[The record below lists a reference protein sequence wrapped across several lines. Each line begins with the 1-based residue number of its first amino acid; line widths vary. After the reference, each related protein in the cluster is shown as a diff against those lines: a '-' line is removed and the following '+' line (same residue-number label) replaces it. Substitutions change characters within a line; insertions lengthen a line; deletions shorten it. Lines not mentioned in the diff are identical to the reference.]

1 MSKLGKKNYI
11 GVDEMWELF
20 LQYQEWAKATPVEV
34 QDYVGKDGKEV
45 HRKRERPLT
54 LVGFELFVYNI
65 KNCVIAQYFYGGSG
79 DYTDYKNVAERIRK
93 TIQNDQIVGGMTNI
107 YNPSITARLNGLK
120 ESVEESGSKELTIK
134 VKYERKGSS
143 DNT

>member
-1 MSKLGKKNYI
+1 MKGRLHYI

-20 LQYQEWAKATPVEV
+20 LRYQEWAKANPVKVE
-34 QDYVGKDGKEV
+34 DYVGKDGKRV
-45 HRKRERPLT
+45 HRERERPLT

-65 KNCVIAQYFYGGSG
+65 KKCVIAQYFYGGSG
-79 DYTDYKNVAERIRK
+79 DYTNYKEVAERIRK

-107 YNPSITARLNGLK
+107 YNPGITARLNGLK

-134 VKYERKGSS
+134 VKYARKG
-143 DNT
+143 NNPE